1 MKRAPREA
9 TGAVFLKRF
18 ILPALIGLSVYFA
31 LFGGEYS
38 VFEVRRVRA
47 ENLALEQRLAESE
60 RVNDSLRIRAEALD
74 TDSATIERLA
84 REEYGMIREG
94 EVLYRI
100 TAPIDAVV
108 DAVTDSPQDPE
119 RP

>member
-1 MKRAPREA
+1 MKW
-9 TGAVFLKRF
+9 L

-47 ENLALEQRLAESE
+47 ENVELEQRLTELKWA
-60 RVNDSLRIRAEALD
+60 NDSLRTRAEALD

-84 REEYGMIREG
+84 RERYGMIRVG
-94 EVLYRI
+94 EILYRI
-100 TAPIDAVV
+100 AEPA
-108 DAVTDSPQDPE
+108 DSL
-119 RP
+119 

>member
-1 MKRAPREA
+1 MKW
-9 TGAVFLKRF
+9 L

-47 ENLALEQRLAESE
+47 ENVELEQRLTELKWA
-60 RVNDSLRIRAEALD
+60 NDSLRIRAEALD

-84 REEYGMIREG
+84 RERYGMIRVG
-94 EVLYRI
+94 EILYRI
-100 TAPIDAVV
+100 AEPA
-108 DAVTDSPQDPE
+108 DSL
-119 RP
+119 